1 MRQFIGLV
9 GYMGIVK
16 VPELNNYWSTSKL
29 FSFQLPKNTM
39 PRNRFEMLLRFWHF
53 ADNDQAVPG
62 NRTHKLD
69 NVFDK
74 LVQNFK
80 SAYVPG
86 QKVCIDETM
95 VPFRGRLS
103 FRQYIPSKRH
113 RYGIKLY
120 KLCTDKGY
128 TWNVSVYVG
137 RDLTDDKAQSASE
150 NVTLKLIEDLLEEG
164 RTLYV
169 DNFYTSVPLA
179 YKLLEKQTHLVGTL
193 RSNRKFIPQ
202 EIKNAKLA
210 RGEIIAKESPE
221 GVTILKWRDKRDVQM
236 LSTCHLGTETVVT
249 RNRQQIEKIKPKCI
263 VDYDGGKSPV
273 DVSDQLASYN
283 TALRRCNKWYRKL
296 MIEIIWG
303 TALVN
308 AHFLYNLNSVNPN
321 SVNITTFRQSV
332 VSSLLEVP
340 TLPDGQT
347 APTTSRRTKANVTHH
362 LITHEEKKRARCSS
376 CYQLYGKKGKI
387 VDGVKKMASQV
398 ITVCDQCEGC
408 PHFCKICFNKNH

>member
-1 MRQFIGLV
+1 M
-9 GYMGIVK
+9 
-16 VPELNNYWSTSKL
+16 
-29 FSFQLPKNTM
+29 
-39 PRNRFEMLLRFWHF
+39 
-53 ADNDQAVPG
+53 
-62 NRTHKLD
+62 
-69 NVFDK
+69 
-74 LVQNFK
+74 
-80 SAYVPG
+80 
-86 QKVCIDETM
+86 
-95 VPFRGRLS
+95 
-103 FRQYIPSKRH
+103 
-113 RYGIKLY
+113 
-120 KLCTDKGY
+120 
-128 TWNVSVYVG
+128 
-137 RDLTDDKAQSASE
+137 
-150 NVTLKLIEDLLEEG
+150 
-164 RTLYV
+164 
-169 DNFYTSVPLA
+169 PLA

-387 VDGVKKMASQV
+387 VDGVKKMASRV